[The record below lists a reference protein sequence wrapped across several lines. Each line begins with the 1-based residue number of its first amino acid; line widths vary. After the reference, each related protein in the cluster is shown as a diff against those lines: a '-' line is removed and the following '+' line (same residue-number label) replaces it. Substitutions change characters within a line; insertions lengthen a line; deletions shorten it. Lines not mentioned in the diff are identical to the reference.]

1 MAADVA
7 PGLLRAEAEI
17 KPGAAPAFGFLRW
30 NGHDAALWAA
40 RSWPRRASGA
50 APG

>member
-7 PGLLRAEAEI
+7 PGLLRAEAQP

-30 NGHDAALWAA
+30 RRTTP
-40 RSWPRRASGA
+40 RSGWRCSPRRASGA
-50 APG
+50 PPG